1 MIIAVTPYE
10 ILNDRHIDRLVAIEP
25 CINGVILRVP
35 MSYPSLKK
43 WLERL
48 IDKGFS
54 KQKVIIHT
62 NILLAQ
68 EMGVKRIHFSEHQL
82 PKQLD
87 MAHWEVSMSVHSQE
101 VIHKIK
107 HTGVRWGLFG
117 HLYMSRSKPGKAP
130 RTYKEVNDALREDFP
145 LVGIG
150 GINVET
156 IAHVPKAFQ
165 GVAMIDGAFNQDV
178 KAFFK
183 IVKQWN
189 E

>member
-10 ILNDRHIDRLVAIEP
+10 ILNDRHIDRLVKIEP
-25 CINGVILRVP
+25 WINGVIIRVP
-35 MSYPSLKK
+35 MSHESLKK
-43 WLERL
+43 WLGIL
-48 IDKGFS
+48 MDKGFP

-68 EMGVKRIHFSEHQL
+68 EMGMKRIHFSEYQL

-87 MAHWEVSMSVHSQE
+87 MAYWEVSMSIHSQE
-101 VIHKIK
+101 MIRKIK
-107 HTGVRWGLFG
+107 QTGVRWGLFG

-130 RTYKEVNDALREDFP
+130 RTFKEVNDALREDFP

-178 KAFFK
+178 KGFLK
-183 IVKQWN
+183 MVQKWN
-189 E
+189 G